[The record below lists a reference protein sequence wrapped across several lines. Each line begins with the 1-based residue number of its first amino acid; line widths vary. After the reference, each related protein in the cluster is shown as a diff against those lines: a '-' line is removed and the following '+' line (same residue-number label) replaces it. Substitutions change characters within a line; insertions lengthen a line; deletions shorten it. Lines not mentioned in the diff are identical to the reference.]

1 VGGEIVI
8 YQQYQK
14 VSYRRFYRWILPSK
28 EGLPVYAKALSIYRH
43 FAPVLIGIVFL
54 PSAGKHQL
62 VVRNPLTQVI
72 IMAFIIA
79 IYSTTLAIGVWQ
91 QNQNDQKNQCKQ
103 G

>member
-14 VSYRRFYRWILPSK
+14 VSYHRFYRWILPSK
-28 EGLPVYAKALSIYRH
+28 EGLSVYAKAKSIYRH

-72 IMAFIIA
+72 IMAIVIS
-79 IYSTTLAIGVWQ
+79 IYSAILAVGVWQ
-91 QNQNDQKNQCKQ
+91 QNQNDQVNQCKQ